1 MFEEYRAPF
10 AARYVTTQMQQGALQ
25 LVRDLADTFGA
36 DLDRLPVRTADACWT
51 MEYFLHYPKYP
62 DADLFGTIPFED
74 DLGQGHKLTIRDVW
88 QRRRNILQG
97 GGSGYCIPVDYYSM
111 PKLKKWLVWL
121 LVDHWVLKVTVRRK
135 LQDHPRLLGLCTS
148 LYHRLKGRPD

>member
-1 MFEEYRAPF
+1 
-10 AARYVTTQMQQGALQ
+10 
-25 LVRDLADTFGA
+25 
-36 DLDRLPVRTADACWT
+36 
-51 MEYFLHYPKYP
+51 
-62 DADLFGTIPFED
+62 
-74 DLGQGHKLTIRDVW
+74 
-88 QRRRNILQG
+88 
-97 GGSGYCIPVDYYSM
+97 M